1 MAGRATAPH
10 PEAADGSRTPLL
22 SKTLERP
29 QRGPLADT
37 AAAAKPLLANVP
49 GNKGLYREI
58 AVSHTVSQGLAG
70 ELGNDLLLDAQPD
83 AQRHGPVTLDHDYPP
98 QLRHNRRVLGGL
110 PVRPLL
116 DINTGGMPATNFSR
130 WYL

>member
-70 ELGNDLLLDAQPD
+70 ELGNDLLLDAQRG
-83 AQRHGPVTLDHDYPP
+83 APVTLDHDYPP
-98 QLRHNRRVLGGL
+98 QLRHRRRVIGGL
-110 PVRPLL
+110 PDRPVF